1 MLSDLDLLSDLKL
14 RLKALCMFLPYIH
27 VRRRSESQ
35 SVASGE
41 VEVDIGTYIHKI
53 HLSECL
59 TNEINDKPIYP
70 YQID

>member
-35 SVASGE
+35 SVAPGE
-41 VEVDIGTYIHKI
+41 VELDIGTYIHKI
-53 HLSECL
+53 L
-59 TNEINDKPIYP
+59 TSIGMSN
-70 YQID
+70 Q